1 MIMDNSNKDGNRE
14 SESILHSDQQN
25 SFISYSTF
33 SDNLNKSDDA
43 NVTSSLAHS
52 NGDVSIVNNSRPS
65 GTAVWKVLPALL
77 LGIILSALDNTIV
90 ASTYTKIGAEFG
102 KFNEISWAATSYM
115 IACTAFQPLF
125 GRFCEIYGRK
135 STLLFAYSVF
145 GLGCFFCGLSQSL
158 YQLIIARAIAG
169 IGGGGMNSTV
179 TILMSDLVPLKQRGT
194 YQGIINVFF
203 AVGSSL
209 GGPVGG
215 FFADQF
221 TWRLGFFIQVPLL
234 VVAFLSVTFF
244 LNLPHHSRESFTEK
258 FSRID
263 WLGLLL
269 LTSGVFNMTFALTLG
284 GNTRPW
290 SDPLVAML
298 ILGSFISYS
307 SFLYVETY
315 VSEEPLA
322 PITVLTDRTC
332 LSAYLCNFFQSLSQ
346 LSWIYSLP
354 VYYQAVMNQ
363 STEKSG
369 VWLIPMI
376 VGSSIGS
383 LLGGIVI
390 NLTGNYKRITVF
402 SYFLAFVGALSM
414 LRYGLNTQVWEYIL
428 YPFLGGLGTG
438 ISITTTLVA
447 IIHASPSA
455 LQASAIATSYL
466 FRSNGCVLGVS
477 ISTSIVQTSLK
488 LQLRKYFDYG
498 LDELIRQLQ
507 KDISY
512 VHVLP
517 EQIRVVVVRALLT
530 SVHYTFLFTSV
541 SFFVALLISLFI
553 RSQQI

>member
-1 MIMDNSNKDGNRE
+1 MFTENPSRGSSQER
-14 SESILHSDQQN
+14 ESILHSRNDA
-25 SFISYSTF
+25 SFVSYASF
-33 SDNLNKSDDA
+33 SDNQKKSDNV
-43 NVTSSLAHS
+43 NVTSHS
-52 NGDVSIVNNSRPS
+52 QSYGDVSSVDKGKTS

-77 LGIILSALDNTIV
+77 LGVILSALDNTIV

-135 STLLFAYSVF
+135 STLLFAYCVF
-145 GLGCFFCGLSQSL
+145 GLGCLFCGLSQSL
-158 YQLIIARAIAG
+158 YQLVAARAIAG

-209 GGPVGG
+209 GGPIGG

-234 VVAFLSVTFF
+234 VAAFLTVTFF
-244 LNLPHHSRESFTEK
+244 LHLPYQNRESFTEK

-269 LTSGVFNMTFALTLG
+269 LISGVFNMTFALTLG
-284 GNTRPW
+284 GNTRAW
-290 SDPLVAML
+290 SDFLVGTL
-298 ILGSFISYS
+298 IAGSLVSYVAFI
-307 SFLYVETY
+307 YVETY
-315 VSEEPLA
+315 VAEEPLA
-322 PITVLTDRTC
+322 PITVLKDRTC

-354 VYYQAVMNQ
+354 IYYQAVMNQ

-369 VWLIPMI
+369 AWLIPMI
-376 VGSSIGS
+376 VGSSVGS

-390 NLTGNYKRITVF
+390 NMTGNYKRITVI
-402 SYFLAFVGALSM
+402 SYFVAFVGALCM
-414 LRYGLNTQVWEYIL
+414 LRYGLNTHVWEYIL
-428 YPFLGGLGTG
+428 YPALGGLGTG

-447 IIHASPSA
+447 IIHASPPS

-477 ISTSIVQTSLK
+477 VSSSIIQTSLK
-488 LQLRKYFDYG
+488 NQLRKYFDYG
-498 LDELIRQLQ
+498 LDELVHQLQ
-507 KDISY
+507 KDISF
-512 VHVLP
+512 VHTLP
-517 EQIRVVVVRALLT
+517 EQIRNIVIRALLT
-530 SVHYTFLFTSV
+530 SVHYTFLFTSI